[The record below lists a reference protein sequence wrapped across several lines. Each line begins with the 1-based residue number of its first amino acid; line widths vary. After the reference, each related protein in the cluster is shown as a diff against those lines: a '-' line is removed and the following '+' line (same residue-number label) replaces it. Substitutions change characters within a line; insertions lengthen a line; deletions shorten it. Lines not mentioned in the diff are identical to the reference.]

1 MTGSEVLTNFIEIK
15 HPQVLK
21 ELKEVET
28 AEKSK
33 KLDEISN
40 ILKTFG
46 ESSIQD
52 PKLLRENFKV
62 LPEFLEN
69 TELLEKASAV
79 SLTDD
84 FRTKLEAATSG
95 HVSIEKTVFGELPLI
110 NIAESLEYTLNES
123 LVQPTEHN
131 DIFKL
136 QSSILSF
143 PNEYEHYKEYIGK
156 LKDYETALKDL
167 IAFGGLNLEEVLKPV
182 MELKKLA
189 DKYESTKLGNTGMV
203 EWMKSLRTEAEKVEN
218 SNLLASQA
226 TLDGLIKDLDELFP
240 LVKDLSVVKLNSK
253 QEDSILFKNE
263 DFDDHM
269 FMKKFAEGEKKY
281 MEKLKKSL
289 AFLETFSGKL
299 EVVIKG
305 FEEFTSSYS
314 EFDVYALKRIVAKIQ
329 KVLEKMNVFSA
340 ASATIKT
347 SLDNS
352 IKCLEDNALTY
363 PQKNVNL
370 DLFETKYEFSWNLQK
385 KINEMHETA
394 KKILGITEIENY
406 EILDKLKAAITAEV
420 EKLGSRM
427 TVDQAMATVNAM
439 KGVDN
444 VQDFFKKFQGAAD
457 LLLEIDNKD
466 LKKMLA
472 EQLDLSVITKT
483 QEYLSDTNLI
493 PALKC
498 LKDANAPV
506 VFNPQEHLQLM
517 DLIDETRRV
526 QEEDIQKAKEILT
539 KMDSMKKGLDELE
552 TASKRSKRDASA
564 ESDEKKLLK
573 LEKKTADELENGVKV
588 LRRIRDV
595 NDEKEE
601 VVAATNYGKKVDDA
615 IFSIKMPPMQT
626 VWTPIIRQKIQKVFK
641 EIEQLEKLAGDYKG
655 KELPS
660 VFGIMDNATVVN
672 GFEIDTRIFQDSVL
686 MTLEASPDPDVQK
699 VAPAFKK
706 LSTLDLSFASH
717 HDVLRTAA
725 KTFEPLRTFF
735 DGFFGI
741 DRTPKKMMQNGTDV
755 GGDDGAEVGER
766 TESQEGDSSLL
777 LLLVAA
783 ILIAI
788 ICFIVII
795 FFCVK
800 RRNRNKK
807 LQDKETWRHLFLIK
821 KGADLKAFDSNY
833 ETPLD
838 RAKSNKNLLN
848 MMKKYSDKT
857 YKKTLPQVF
866 PSEKYKIYIDE
877 KVKGKKAFCDRFK
890 SNIVNKIDK
899 ATHVIV
905 KTGKEASFELDND
918 EASLS
923 YLGIICSH
931 KMLMSSDWMS
941 ASVEKV
947 SNFANDFKFRVKK
960 IKFNGKSF
968 KKVDDI
974 QLENSKMRI
983 PYLTNTIIHFD
994 QAALHTIDWTSL
1006 KKLAV
1011 DLGSQNV
1018 DEFPVMQGMMA
1029 GKCPYYRQDLGH
1041 ILVVYSQ
1048 NNADKLTA
1056 MYPILKTEKSYCFL
1070 EKNEFIELLLSQKTV
1085 HKKLK
1090 GGDGVGKSKETTGS
1104 GETTGTTG
1112 LTGISGISTISGST
1126 EQVTPAN
1133 NSTTPTPSQTPTPVG
1148 AQTGTPSATPSAE
1161 ENNAPPTF

>member
-1 MTGSEVLTNFIEIK
+1 
-15 HPQVLK
+15 
-21 ELKEVET
+21 
-28 AEKSK
+28 
-33 KLDEISN
+33 
-40 ILKTFG
+40 
-46 ESSIQD
+46 
-52 PKLLRENFKV
+52 
-62 LPEFLEN
+62 
-69 TELLEKASAV
+69 
-79 SLTDD
+79 
-84 FRTKLEAATSG
+84 
-95 HVSIEKTVFGELPLI
+95 
-110 NIAESLEYTLNES
+110 
-123 LVQPTEHN
+123 
-131 DIFKL
+131 
-136 QSSILSF
+136 
-143 PNEYEHYKEYIGK
+143 
-156 LKDYETALKDL
+156 
-167 IAFGGLNLEEVLKPV
+167 
-182 MELKKLA
+182 
-189 DKYESTKLGNTGMV
+189 
-203 EWMKSLRTEAEKVEN
+203 MKSLRAEAEKVEN

-226 TLDGLIKDLDELFP
+226 TLDGLIKNLDELFP

-253 QEDSILFKNE
+253 QEDSILFKTE

-329 KVLEKMNVFSA
+329 NVLDKMNVFNA

-347 SLDNS
+347 SLDSS

-363 PQKNVNL
+363 PRKNDNLDFL
-370 DLFETKYEFSWNLQK
+370 DLFETKYEFSLNLHK
-385 KINEMHETA
+385 KINEMHKTA

-406 EILDKLKAAITAEV
+406 AILDKLKAAITAEV
-420 EKLGSRM
+420 EKLGIGRM
-427 TVDQAMATVNAM
+427 SVDQAMATVNAM

-444 VQDFFKKFQGAAD
+444 VQEFFKKFQEAAD
-457 LLLEIDNKD
+457 LLLKIDNKD
-466 LKKMLA
+466 LKKML
-472 EQLDLSVITKT
+472 EEKLDMSVITKT

-498 LKDANAPV
+498 LKDVNAPV

-517 DLIDETRRV
+517 NLIDETRRV

-539 KMDSMKKGLDELE
+539 KLDSMKKGLDELE
-552 TASKRSKRDASA
+552 TASKRSKRDAPD

-595 NDEKEE
+595 NDDKEE

-626 VWTPIIRQKIQKVFK
+626 VWTPIIREKIQKVFK
-641 EIEQLEKLAGDYKG
+641 EIEQLEKMAGDYKG

-672 GFEIDTRIFQDSVL
+672 GFEIDTRIFQDTVL

-755 GGDDGAEVGER
+755 GVDDGAEVGEG

-807 LQDKETWRHLFLIK
+807 LQDKETWRHLRFLAEGCLTEKDGTQYTPLHMAVLKKKFDEVKRLVKAGAYVDVHCFGKIVETPLHTAVSNKSTQIVEFLIK

-848 MMKKYSDKT
+848 MMKKYSDKN
-857 YKKTLPQVF
+857 YKKTLPQVL

-905 KTGKEASFELDND
+905 KTGKEATFELDKD

-931 KMLMSSDWMS
+931 KILMSSDWMS

-974 QLENSKMRI
+974 QLDNSKMRI

-1104 GETTGTTG
+1104 GDTTGTTG
-1112 LTGISGISTISGST
+1112 LTGISGISTISGSA